1 MELCISNQLH
11 NHFPQSFQAF
21 RRHGIRQLQSY
32 LTVAPHLFN
41 GIVLDMYRKDPTCT
55 EAIIHPHLRTLEV
68 NSKTLSLVLEYAYQ
82 LTNVTTLYLFFDIN
96 R

>member
-1 MELCISNQLH
+1 M
-11 NHFPQSFQAF
+11 FFKAF

-32 LTVAPHLFN
+32 LTIAPHLFN
-41 GIVLDMYRKDPTCT
+41 GIVLEMYRRDPTCT
-55 EAIIHPHLRTLEV
+55 EAIIHQHLRTLEI
-68 NSKTLSLVLEYAYQ
+68 NSKTLSLVLEYAYH